1 MNMADLEREQHGGAV
16 TARAKH
22 YMTQTVAIFEKF
34 FADPADKF
42 HGLARPF
49 YERALQAVNG
59 ALEVE
64 VAIGG
69 KPGGLHGERAKPERV
84 WVRSYADL
92 ERLVKHK
99 LAGIEQQLHRP
110 PLRVDPYV
118 DAEAPKEALT
128 A

>member
-1 MNMADLEREQHGGAV
+1 
-16 TARAKH
+16 
-22 YMTQTVAIFEKF
+22 MTQTVAIFEKF
-34 FADPADKF
+34 FADPSDKF

-59 ALEVE
+59 SLEVE

-99 LAGIEQQLHRP
+99 LAGIEKQLHRP

-118 DAEAPKEALT
+118 DVEAPKEALT